1 MITPGKRQIQA
12 ENSKKKLLSVADRLF
27 VTYGFQSVSIND
39 ICREAGLTKGAFY
52 YHFSSKDDL
61 YQQLFVPQLDAY
73 LDEHYAPRADAD
85 AKTRFLALAQCT
97 FELGK
102 RRGREMMAQNTISMV
117 TQRAS
122 NLYAEK
128 RTHTRLLDEAIAAAM
143 REGSFRARLNRE
155 GYIMLYACLMNGF
168 LLKWEGASEH
178 DDAVID
184 WDELLREE
192 ISLLVDAG
200 GVGESGGAADR
211 AVAGAKTA
219 KF

>member
-12 ENSKKKLLSVADRLF
+12 ESSKKRLLSVADRLF

-61 YQQLFVPQLDAY
+61 YRQLFIPQLDAY
-73 LDEHYAPRADAD
+73 LDEHYAVAGDAD
-85 AKTRFLALAQCT
+85 AKTRFLCLAQCT

-117 TQRAS
+117 TQKAS
-122 NLYAEK
+122 NLYTEN
-128 RTHTRLLDEAIAAAM
+128 RTHTRLLDEAIACAM
-143 REGSFRARLNRE
+143 EEGSFRARLNRE
-155 GYIMLYACLMNGF
+155 GYIMLYACMMNGF
-168 LLKWEGASEH
+168 LLKWEGADEH

-184 WDELLREE
+184 WDELLREA
-192 ISLLVDAG
+192 ISLLIDDG
-200 GVGESGGAADR
+200 KRG
-211 AVAGAKTA
+211 K
-219 KF
+219 